1 MINNEIRQEIIR
13 AMQGAINNY
22 PSASKMAMALGISPS
37 QLSRVMKGNTEGIL
51 SDANWISIARRLDV
65 HFGERTEIVA
75 AETDTYRYIT
85 TQLGECQQKGVSLM
99 LCDRAGIGKTFAARR
114 YVRTHAN
121 AVYIDCSQA
130 KTRQRLVR
138 AIAREFGIN
147 SLGVYADVYNDLVY
161 YLRSIPNP
169 LVVLDEA
176 GDLTYEAT
184 LELKALW
191 NATEFTCGWYMM
203 GADGL
208 RAKFERFR
216 RNQKVG
222 FAELFRRYGERY
234 QRITPDSQ
242 AAYDEFAR
250 RQVAIVAKA
259 NGLGN
264 VQELAVRTGGSL
276 TRLYLEMQKLKS
288 LQA

>member
-1 MINNEIRQEIIR
+1 M
-13 AMQGAINNY
+13 
-22 PSASKMAMALGISPS
+22 
-37 QLSRVMKGNTEGIL
+37 
-51 SDANWISIARRLDV
+51 
-65 HFGERTEIVA
+65 
-75 AETDTYRYIT
+75 
-85 TQLGECQQKGVSLM
+85 
-99 LCDRAGIGKTFAARR
+99 
-114 YVRTHAN
+114 
-121 AVYIDCSQA
+121 
-130 KTRQRLVR
+130 
-138 AIAREFGIN
+138 
-147 SLGVYADVYNDLVY
+147 YADVYNDLVY

-169 LVVLDEA
+169 VVVLDEA

-222 FAELFRRYGERY
+222 FAELFRMYGERY
-234 QRITPDSQ
+234 QRITPNSQ
-242 AAYDEFAR
+242 TAYDEFAR
-250 RQVAIVAKA
+250 RQVAIVAQA

-264 VQELAVRTGGSL
+264 VRELAVRTGGSL

-288 LQA
+288 VQA